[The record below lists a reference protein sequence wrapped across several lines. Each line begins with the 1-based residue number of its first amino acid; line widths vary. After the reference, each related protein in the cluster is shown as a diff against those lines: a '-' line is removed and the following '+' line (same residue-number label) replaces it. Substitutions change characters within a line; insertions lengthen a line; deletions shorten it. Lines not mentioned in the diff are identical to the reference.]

1 MIYKN
6 TYSIMEKEIRT
17 PDLIKVYS
25 SNSNQRIRMIID
37 SFMYNL
43 A

>member
-6 TYSIMEKEIRT
+6 TNSIMEKEIRT
-17 PDLIKVYS
+17 SDLIKFYA

-37 SFMYNL
+37 SFIYNL